1 MTAPRAAGR
10 LFSLL
15 SLERAPSPAG
25 QSLSWMEVGGGA
37 GSWPVRSPLARRR
50 GRAMPSPPPS
60 SPSPAPPP
68 PPPQLP
74 LLPPPP
80 PRASGPLSLEASAAE
95 PARRTRGSRG
105 PAAVPSLLSSFTP
118 FLGLLLSRFS
128 PSPRAPLLPASLS
141 GPPSPLPCSSR
152 PPFPPPLLLP
162 APHPSPSCLLGK
174 EAGPVSAPTP
184 ASCPVLCSLRPWGVP
199 PGPQDE
205 GRCEGTLEPEGSSS
219 CAPHPFS
226 KANRQRRGRGWGPP
240 GCLSR
245 TPSGRA

>member
-25 QSLSWMEVGGGA
+25 QSLSWMEVGVARGLGRFGA
-37 GSWPVRSPLARRR
+37 PWRGVGAERCPPL
-50 GRAMPSPPPS
+50 
-60 SPSPAPPP
+60 PPP
-68 PPPQLP
+68 PLPQLP

-174 EAGPVSAPTP
+174 EAGPGERADP
-184 ASCPVLCSLRPWGVP
+184 SLLPGSLFP
-199 PGPQDE
+199 PPLG
-205 GRCEGTLEPEGSSS
+205 GSSWTTG
-219 CAPHPFS
+219 C
-226 KANRQRRGRGWGPP
+226 GR
-240 GCLSR
+240 L
-245 TPSGRA
+245 